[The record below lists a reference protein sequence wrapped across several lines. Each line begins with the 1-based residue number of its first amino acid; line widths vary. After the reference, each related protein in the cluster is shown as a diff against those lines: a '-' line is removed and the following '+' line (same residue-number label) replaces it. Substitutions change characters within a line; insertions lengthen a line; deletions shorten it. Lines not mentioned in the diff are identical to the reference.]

1 MSEKNLIIGSNP
13 QISNE
18 SSSSTTSSSPL
29 CASISPE
36 EEPFLANN
44 PLEDTRHSMLYGN
57 GGNKT
62 RYPDVV
68 PQKDKVA
75 LAEIEQDNEEDEDD
89 EENELEDEEEEEE
102 EEDVDIEEEEDE
114 DEALMEDDTMRLQR
128 EHQRKKLEQQQ
139 RHQQLHKSTQ
149 RYHNEVIL
157 KKFL

>member
-1 MSEKNLIIGSNP
+1 MSEKNVIGSNP

-44 PLEDTRHSMLYGN
+44 PLEDTRHLMLYGN

-75 LAEIEQDNEEDEDD
+75 LAEIEQDNEEDLEEDEDD
-89 EENELEDEEEEEE
+89 EENELEE

-139 RHQQLHKSTQ
+139 RHQQLHKTTQ
-149 RYHNEVIL
+149 RYHNEVTF
-157 KKFL
+157 KKVFLIK